1 MKFPHEF
8 YRTGL
13 QVAAL
18 NTVGPEKI
26 WTTTALES
34 VSIDLD
40 GIPGDRHYGR
50 TRKLRKYESPDLVGL
65 EVANDRQLSIV
76 DARDMLTIGD
86 ALELPEARITDI
98 TGLPLEEFLAR
109 SLAANILVR
118 SSYSH
123 SLNDIARVGGVLVF
137 GDYTEGKEAAS
148 IKVSGYNPPCNKPV
162 RNIAA
167 AMDELGIPF
176 SPHDANPRFSEA
188 AAGIRGWVGSV
199 YSVGP
204 LAIGQT
210 IAAMVPL
217 SR

>member
-1 MKFPHEF
+1 VKFPHEF
-8 YRTGL
+8 RSTGL

-18 NTVGPEKI
+18 NIVGPERI
-26 WTTTALES
+26 WTTTPLDVVS
-34 VSIDLD
+34 VDLD

-50 TRKLRKYESPDLVGL
+50 TRKLHKYESPELAGL

-76 DARDMLTIGD
+76 DARDMLTIAD
-86 ALELPEARITDI
+86 ALELPAARVADA

-118 SSYSH
+118 PSSSH
-123 SLNDIARVGGVLVF
+123 ALNDVARVGGVLIF
-137 GDYTEGKEAAS
+137 GDHVEDGQVAS
-148 IKVSGYNPPCNKPV
+148 VKVGGYNPPCNKPV

-167 AMDELGIPF
+167 ALSELGIPF

-188 AAGIRGWVGSV
+188 AAEIRGWVGSV

-204 LAIGQT
+204 LAVGQT
-210 IAAMVPL
+210 ISAMAPIG
-217 SR
+217 